1 MVDEKRKMPTLM
13 LFSGPYGSQYAD
25 HMYRI
30 AKKALDKGYRVEIF
44 LYGDGVHSQL
54 KGQNPKMFFN
64 IGEALIELTAKGAII
79 KSCQRCSGAR
89 GYIEG
94 EFDEKLDRY
103 PSSKAIDAV
112 KIYSLYGF
120 VDMIDRT
127 DRQLTFGSA

>member
-1 MVDEKRKMPTLM
+1 MVTNGKMLALM
-13 LFSGPYGSQYAD
+13 LFTGPYGSQYAD
-25 HMYRI
+25 HMCHVAER
-30 AKKALDKGYRVEIF
+30 ALDKGYHVEIF

-54 KGQNPKMFFN
+54 KGQNPKAFFN
-64 IGEALIELTAKGAII
+64 VGDALTKLAERGAVI

-94 EFDEKLDRY
+94 EFSEKEGRY

-120 VDMIDRT
+120 VDMISRADRL
-127 DRQLTFGSA
+127 LTFGSA

>member
-1 MVDEKRKMPTLM
+1 MVTNDKMLTLM
-13 LFSGPYGSQYAD
+13 LFTGPYGAQYAD
-25 HMYRI
+25 HMCHV
-30 AKKALDKGYRVEIF
+30 AEKALEKGYRVEIF

-54 KGQNPKMFFN
+54 KGQNPKTFYN
-64 IGEALIELTAKGAII
+64 VGEALTKLAAKGAVI

-94 EFDEKLDRY
+94 EFNENEGRY

-112 KIYSLYGF
+112 KIFSLYGF

-127 DRQLTFGSA
+127 DRLLTFGSA

>member
-1 MVDEKRKMPTLM
+1 MVEQKKKMLTFM
-13 LFSGPYGSQYAD
+13 LFTGPYASQYAD
-25 HMYRI
+25 HMCKF
-30 AKKALDKGYRVEIF
+30 ADKALDMGYHVEIF

-54 KGQNPKMFFN
+54 KGQNPKTFFN
-64 IGEALIELTAKGAII
+64 VGNALNRMAAKGAII

-112 KIYSLYGF
+112 KIYSLYGY

-127 DRQLTFGSA
+127 DRLLTFGSA